1 MRTRGRVRQI
11 AVSCTP
17 FVRFR
22 YRLFEHP
29 PLVLPYAAAVKHQ
42 ALPTNHAVTQPVCQ
56 PSVMSVAEMPR
67 VGRPGR
73 ASLESGRRA
82 LTELLGADRVGL
94 GADVLAQHG
103 HDESFHP
110 EAQPDVVV
118 WPRSIEEAAAIVRIA
133 LEHRLPLVPFGAG
146 TSLEG
151 HVAALAGGISVDMR
165 EMDAIGRPS
174 LDNLDVAVQA
184 GATRRALDAR
194 LRPEGVFFAVDP
206 GADATIGG
214 MAATGASG
222 TQTVRYGTMRENVLA
237 LTIVNGRGEV
247 VRTRSRARK
256 SSAGY
261 DLTHLMIGSEGTLG
275 LICEATLRLH
285 AIPPA
290 VAAGACTFPSVG
302 AAVQCAVAV
311 GQYAIPVAR
320 IELADELQIEA
331 INRHD
336 QTSFQVAPTLFL
348 EFHGMSEADVA
359 AQAQETAGIAAEFGG
374 SDFDWASDERERR
387 RIWHARHRA
396 YDAARALRPGCAG
409 LTTDVCVP
417 ISALAD
423 SVTAAQADIAEHG
436 LTAPI
441 VGHVG
446 DGNFHVCVLVDPQDP
461 EAIARA
467 EAFHGRL
474 VERALAHGGTCTGE
488 HGVGYGK
495 ARFLAAEHG
504 AAAVEMMRAI
514 KQALDPQGI
523 FNPGKVIG

>member
-1 MRTRGRVRQI
+1 MTV
-11 AVSCTP
+11 VEVP
-17 FVRFR
+17 
-22 YRLFEHP
+22 RL
-29 PLVLPYAAAVKHQ
+29 
-42 ALPTNHAVTQPVCQ
+42 
-56 PSVMSVAEMPR
+56 
-67 VGRPGR
+67 GRPGP
-73 ASLESGRRA
+73 ASVEAGRGA
-82 LTELLGADRVGL
+82 LGELLGADRVGT

-110 EAQPDVVV
+110 EARPDLVV
-118 WPRSIEEAAAIVRIA
+118 WPRTIEEAQAIVRIA

-174 LDNLDVAVQA
+174 LDDLDVVVHA

-214 MAATGASG
+214 MVGTGASG
-222 TQTVRYGTMRENVLA
+222 TMTVRYGTMRENVLA

-247 VRTRSRARK
+247 VRTHSRARK

-285 AIPPA
+285 PVPPA
-290 VAAGACTFPSVG
+290 IAAAACTFPTVG
-302 AAVQCAVAV
+302 AAVQCAVGV

-336 QTSFQVAPTLFL
+336 ETSFRVAPTLFL

-359 AQAQETAGIAAEFGG
+359 AQAQETSSIAAEFGG
-374 SDFDWASDERERR
+374 SDFAWASDERERR
-387 RIWHARHRA
+387 RLWHARHRA
-396 YDAARALRPGCAG
+396 YDAARALRPGRAG
-409 LTTDVCVP
+409 FTTDVCVP

-423 SVTAAQADIAEHG
+423 CVTAAQADIAEHH

-446 DGNFHVCVLVDPQDP
+446 DGNFHVCVLVDPDDA
-461 EAIARA
+461 EDIARA

-495 ARFLAAEHG
+495 TRFLAAEHG
-504 AAAVEMMRAI
+504 PAGVEMMRAV
-514 KQALDPQGI
+514 KRALDPQGI